1 MIRDAFS
8 MTQRKRHK
16 GSCVIGNAYVSGY
29 NQSEEQLPDVRLNAE
44 PAGEPSAVF
53 SNGDHVHSWQQAD
66 CWDTRAIFVLDNN
79 CRKIFGINS
88 SEFEISG
95 VNDQGITTPILHFLA
110 PCCNWLTEF
119 EVNVFTRRRKNVL
132 AGAYV
137 RVLLKF
143 VFISLV
149 NVDWFLKC

>member
-8 MTQRKRHK
+8 LTQGKCHK
-16 GSCVIGNAYVSGY
+16 GSYVTGDAYVSGY
-29 NQSEEQLPDVRLNAE
+29 NQSEEQLPAVRLNAE
-44 PAGEPSAVF
+44 PVGEPSAVF
-53 SNGDHVHSWQQAD
+53 SKGDYVHSWQQAD

-95 VNDQGITTPILHFLA
+95 VNDQGITSTILHFLA

-119 EVNVFTRRRKNVL
+119 EVNVFTRKRENVL
-132 AGAYV
+132 AGANI

-143 VFISLV
+143 VLFPSLM
-149 NVDWFLKC
+149 

>member
-53 SNGDHVHSWQQAD
+53 SKGDHVHSWQQAD

-79 CRKIFGINS
+79 CQKIFGINS

-110 PCCNWLTEF
+110 PCCNWLIEY
-119 EVNVFTRRRKNVL
+119 EVNV
-132 AGAYV
+132 
-137 RVLLKF
+137 
-143 VFISLV
+143 
-149 NVDWFLKC
+149 